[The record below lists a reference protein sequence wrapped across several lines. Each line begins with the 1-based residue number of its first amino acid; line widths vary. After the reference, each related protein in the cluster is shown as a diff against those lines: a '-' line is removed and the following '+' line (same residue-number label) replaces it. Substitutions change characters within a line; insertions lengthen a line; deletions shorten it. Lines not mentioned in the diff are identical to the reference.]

1 MADRHFVKAVEPAK
15 SDEEGYRLNQSQ
27 ATGTKSTDLNDLIEN
42 VKLMDQ
48 RLLNLERKISLVIPF
63 LRKALKDKI

>member
-15 SDEEGYRLNQSQ
+15 SDEESYRLNQSQ

-48 RLLNLERKISLVIPF
+48 RLLNLERKISLVIPL

>member
-1 MADRHFVKAVEPAK
+1 MADGHFVKAVKPAT

-27 ATGTKSTDLNDLIEN
+27 ATGTKSTDLNDLNEN
-42 VKLMDQ
+42 VKLIDQ
-48 RLLNLERKISLVIPF
+48 RLLNLERKISLVIPL

>member
-1 MADRHFVKAVEPAK
+1 MADRRFVKAVEPAK

-48 RLLNLERKISLVIPF
+48 RLLNLERKISLVIPL